1 MRLIFSNKIYI
12 IVFLLLYVPKYI
24 FVCGAL
30 ISGLG
35 KGVVTSSIGKNL
47 QVRGKTVNVIKIDP
61 YLNIDAGT
69 MNPYEHGETYV
80 TADGSEIDVD
90 FGHYERILNLEMS
103 GDQNITTGQV
113 YQSVIEKERKGDF
126 LGKTVQ
132 VIPHITDE
140 IKRRIKFIAEKVP
153 NLDALIIEVGG
164 TIGDIESQHFLE
176 AIRQLRREMPQEDTL
191 LVLVTY
197 ILEPPNL
204 KEQKTKPIQHAV
216 RDLQAMGLKP
226 DIMVARGTNDL
237 TQKSKEKI
245 IMFCDVPANA
255 VFSLP
260 DLDNVL
266 SAPLCLDKQGFGSTL
281 NLKMRF
287 EDISADWSEEERLLD
302 KFSKKDKNI
311 HIAIIGKYTELA
323 DSYISVKEAI
333 RHSAA
338 HSDVHASIEFISTED
353 YEENS
358 ERIHEL
364 NKFDGILVPGGFGSR
379 GAEGKISVI
388 TYCRENKIPFL
399 GICYGFQLAV
409 IEFARNSCNLDNAN
423 TTEVDIETP
432 HPVIDILP
440 EQKGISDLG
449 GTMRLGKHKILID
462 KDTLFEKLYE
472 SNIIAERHRHRYEVN
487 PEYIEQLKDK
497 GLIFSGR
504 SEDGKRME
512 TLELDNHP
520 CFIATQYHPEFQS
533 RPHKPAPPF
542 LQFVKSATKRSVQK

>member
-1 MRLIFSNKIYI
+1 M
-12 IVFLLLYVPKYI
+12 PKYI
-24 FVCGAL
+24 FICGAL

-47 QVRGKTVNVIKIDP
+47 QIRGKSVSVIKIDP

-90 FGHYERILNLEMS
+90 FGHYERILNLEMC

-113 YQSVIEKERKGDF
+113 YQSVIEKERRGDF

-140 IKRRIKFIAEKVP
+140 IKHRIKQIAEREP
-153 NLDALIIEVGG
+153 SLDALIIEVGG

-191 LVLVTY
+191 LTLVTY

-204 KEQKTKPIQHAV
+204 KEQKTKPIQHAI
-216 RDLQAMGLKP
+216 RDLQAMGLRP
-226 DIMVARGTNDL
+226 DIMVARGANDL

-245 IMFCDVPANA
+245 VMFCDLPANA

-266 SAPLCLDKQGFGSTL
+266 FAPLYLDKQGFGSTL
-281 NLKMRF
+281 NLKLRF
-287 EDISADWSEEERLLD
+287 EDITADWSEEERLLD
-302 KFSKKDKNI
+302 KFSRKDKNVN
-311 HIAIIGKYTELA
+311 IAIIGKYTELA

-338 HSDVHASIEFISTED
+338 HNNVHASIDFISTED
-353 YEENS
+353 YEENP
-358 ERIHEL
+358 EKIHEL
-364 NKFDGILVPGGFGSR
+364 NKFDGILVPGGFGAR
-379 GAEGKISVI
+379 GVEGKILVI
-388 TYCRENKIPFL
+388 NYCRENNIPFL

-409 IEFARNSCNLDNAN
+409 IEFARNACNLENAN
-423 TTEVDIETP
+423 TTEVDNKTP

-440 EQKGISDLG
+440 EQKEISDLG
-449 GTMRLGKHKILID
+449 GTMRLGKHKILIE
-462 KDTLFEKLYE
+462 KGTLFEKIYE
-472 SNIIAERHRHRYEVN
+472 ANIIGERHRHRFEVN
-487 PEYIEQLKDK
+487 PEYIEKIENM

-512 TLELDNHP
+512 TLELDGHP

-533 RPHKPAPPF
+533 RPQKPAPPF
-542 LQFVKSATKRSVQK
+542 LLFIKSATQRSV

>member
-1 MRLIFSNKIYI
+1 M
-12 IVFLLLYVPKYI
+12 PKYI
-24 FVCGAL
+24 FICGAL

-47 QVRGKTVNVIKIDP
+47 QVRGKKVNVIKIDP

-90 FGHYERILNLEMS
+90 FGHYERMLNLEMC

-113 YQSVIEKERKGDF
+113 YQSVIEKERRGDF

-140 IKRRIKFIAEKVP
+140 IKRRIKLIADREPSYDV
-153 NLDALIIEVGG
+153 LIIEVGG

-176 AIRQLRREMPQEDTL
+176 AIRQLRREMPQEDSL

-216 RDLQAMGLKP
+216 RDLQAMGLRP
-226 DIMVARGTNDL
+226 DIVVARGSKDL
-237 TQKSKEKI
+237 TEKSKDKI
-245 IMFCDVPANA
+245 VMFCDVPANA

-266 SAPLCLDKQGFGSTL
+266 SAPRYLDKQGFGSTL

-287 EDISADWSEEERLLD
+287 EDITADWSEEDRLLE
-302 KFSKKDKNI
+302 KFSNKDRNV

-333 RHSAA
+333 KHAAA
-338 HSDVHASIEFISTED
+338 HNNVYANIEFISTED
-353 YEENS
+353 YEENP

-379 GAEGKISVI
+379 GAEGKIQVI
-388 TYCRENKIPFL
+388 RYSRENGIPFL

-409 IEFARNSCNLDNAN
+409 IEFARNVCYIKDAN
-423 TTEVDIETP
+423 TSENSDKVLN
-432 HPVIDILP
+432 PVIDLLP
-440 EQKGISDLG
+440 EQKEISDLG
-449 GTMRLGKHKILID
+449 GTMRLGKHNIIIEKGTI
-462 KDTLFEKLYE
+462 FEKLYE
-472 SNIIAERHRHRYEVN
+472 SNLISERHRHRYEVN
-487 PEYIEQLKDK
+487 VEYIDQLKEK
-497 GLIFSGR
+497 GLVFSGR

-512 TLELDNHP
+512 SLEIENHP

-533 RPHKPAPPF
+533 RPKQPAPPF
-542 LQFVKSATKRSVQK
+542 SEFLRATVIRSELK